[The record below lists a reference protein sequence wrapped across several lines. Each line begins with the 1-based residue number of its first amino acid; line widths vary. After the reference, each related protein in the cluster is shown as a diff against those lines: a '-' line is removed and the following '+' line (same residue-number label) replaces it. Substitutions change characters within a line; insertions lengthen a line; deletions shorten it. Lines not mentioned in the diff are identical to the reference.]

1 MYLYVLWSIW
11 KMRNGF
17 ALLHIN
23 LDCIAGIL
31 EATLGTDEAV
41 AALALFNK

>member
-1 MYLYVLWSIW
+1 MEDEKWL
-11 KMRNGF
+11 

-41 AALALFNK
+41 ATFALFNK

>member
-1 MYLYVLWSIW
+1 MELIEDEEWL
-11 KMRNGF
+11 

-31 EATLGTDEAV
+31 EVPLGTDEAV
-41 AALALFNK
+41 AALVLKTETSTSN

>member
-1 MYLYVLWSIW
+1 MEHMEDEKWL
-11 KMRNGF
+11 

-31 EATLGTDEAV
+31 EATLGTDEAQKQW
-41 AALALFNK
+41 LLWCSSTSN

>member
-1 MYLYVLWSIW
+1 MEHMEDEKWL
-11 KMRNGF
+11 

-31 EATLGTDEAV
+31 EVTFGTDEAV
-41 AALALFNK
+41 TTFVLKTENFDN